1 MASANCFTIGY
12 SRVIKKRRYIYVSFD
27 LKMLLT
33 VLLIAYYDFLPL
45 LMKGML

>member
-1 MASANCFTIGY
+1 MAIANFFTIGY
-12 SRVIKKRRYIYVSFD
+12 PMVIKKRRYKYSSFD